1 MKRQKF
7 YFFIQF
13 SWNNWFG
20 RKHLEQPFCTK
31 IITLEMELD
40 QNKTLGLEFIIRKIA
55 KFGFSDTKIV

>member
-20 RKHLEQPFCTK
+20 RKQLEQPFCIK

-55 KFGFSDTKIV
+55 KFGFLDTNIV

>member
-20 RKHLEQPFCTK
+20 RKQHEQPFW
-31 IITLEMELD
+31 IIVITLEIELD

-55 KFGFSDTKIV
+55 KFGFSDTNIV